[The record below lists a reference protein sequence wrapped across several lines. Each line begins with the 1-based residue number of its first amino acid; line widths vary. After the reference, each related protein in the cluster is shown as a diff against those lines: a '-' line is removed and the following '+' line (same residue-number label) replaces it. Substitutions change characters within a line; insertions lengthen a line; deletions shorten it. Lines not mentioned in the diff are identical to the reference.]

1 MLALMHVSTVG
12 SVGSP
17 RRQESE
23 SAIIPKPRFTWRRFL
38 DALMTAL
45 SGLPV

>member
-12 SVGSP
+12 TVSRP

-23 SAIIPKPRFTWRRFL
+23 TAIIPRPRFTWRRFL

-45 SGLPV
+45 SGLQV